1 MRRVALS
8 IAVGA
13 LVSASTVV
21 WAQGFKKISELLTG
35 YQEVPSVSTTGTGDF
50 NARISN
56 DGSRIDWELS
66 YADLEGAVQ
75 QAHIHFGQKGV
86 NGGISVFLCTNLGNG
101 PAGTQP
107 CPAPPAT
114 ISGTILAADV
124 SPNIPATAAA
134 RTQGINTGEIDEL
147 IKAIRAGA
155 TYVNVHSTTWP
166 GGEIRSQING
176 NLHGA
181 LSFLFSMKALRPGY
195 VLVNRCVLTTE
206 TVVDQHSQTFV
217 IVTQQSVGARCASD
231 LQRPL
236 GSRKW

>member
-8 IAVGA
+8 VAVVVF
-13 LVSASTVV
+13 VSASTVV
-21 WAQGFKKISELLTG
+21 WAQGFKKISEFLTG
-35 YQEVPSVSTTGTGDF
+35 YEEVPSVSTTATGDF
-50 NARISN
+50 EARIN
-56 DGSRIDWELS
+56 KDGTRIDWELS
-66 YADLEGAVQ
+66 YEDLEGAVQ

-107 CPAPPAT
+107 CPAPPAK
-114 ISGTILAADV
+114 ISGSIFAADV

-134 RTQGINTGEIDEL
+134 RTQGINTGEIAEL

-176 NLHGA
+176 NSGH
-181 LSFLFSMKALRPGY
+181 R
-195 VLVNRCVLTTE
+195 
-206 TVVDQHSQTFV
+206 H
-217 IVTQQSVGARCASD
+217 
-231 LQRPL
+231 
-236 GSRKW
+236 

>member
-8 IAVGA
+8 IAVVA

-35 YQEVPSVSTTGTGDF
+35 YEEVPSVSTTGTGDF

-56 DGSRIDWELS
+56 DGSSIDWELS

-75 QAHIHFGQKGV
+75 QAHIHFGQKAV
-86 NGGISVFLCTNLGNG
+86 NGGITVFLCTNLGNG

-114 ISGTILAADV
+114 ISGTIVAADV
-124 SPNIPATAAA
+124 SPNIPATQLA

-155 TYVNVHSTTWP
+155 TYVNVHSTLWP

-176 NLHGA
+176 NRGH
-181 LSFLFSMKALRPGY
+181 
-195 VLVNRCVLTTE
+195 
-206 TVVDQHSQTFV
+206 QH
-217 IVTQQSVGARCASD
+217 
-231 LQRPL
+231 
-236 GSRKW
+236 